1 METTQIADIKS
12 LLKSAL
18 TSSLNYEEYKHLMQ
32 QLTDNNSTSGN
43 EKSESLVEYTKLN
56 NRRIKRWDKTLK
68 LEESIIDRV
77 KKYNKNTI
85 WLVLTESWCGDAAHI
100 IPVLNKIAQL
110 NDKIELKLVSRDEN
124 EKLMDLFLTNG
135 AKSIPKVIAI
145 DQESFE
151 VLYSFGPR
159 PSSATQMVEKVKKQ
173 NGFLS
178 PQFKQDLQMWYNRDK
193 GKTIV
198 TDIINLLQV

>member
-1 METTQIADIKS
+1 METTQLTDIKS

-18 TSSLNYEEYKHLMQ
+18 TNSLNYEEYKNLMQ
-32 QLTDNNSTSGN
+32 KLTDNSSTSGN
-43 EKSESLVEYTKLN
+43 EKKESLIEYTKLN

-85 WLVLTESWCGDAAHI
+85 WLVLTESWCGDAAHV
-100 IPVLNKIAQL
+100 IPVLNKFAQL

-124 EKLMDLFLTNG
+124 ERLMDFFLTNG

-145 DQESFE
+145 DKESFE

-159 PSSATQMVEKVKKQ
+159 PSSATEMVENEKKQ
-173 NGFLS
+173 NGILS
-178 PQFKQDLQMWYNRDK
+178 SQFKQDLQMWYNRDK
-193 GKTIV
+193 GKTMA
-198 TDIINLLQV
+198 TDVINLLQV

>member
-1 METTQIADIKS
+1 METTQLTDIKS

-18 TSSLNYEEYKHLMQ
+18 TNSLNYEEYKNLMQ
-32 QLTDNNSTSGN
+32 KLTDNSSTSGN
-43 EKSESLVEYTKLN
+43 EKKESLIEYTKLN

-68 LEESIIDRV
+68 LEESIINRV

-85 WLVLTESWCGDAAHI
+85 WLVLTESWCGDAAHV
-100 IPVLNKIAQL
+100 IPVLNKFAQL

-124 EKLMDLFLTNG
+124 ERLMDFFLTNG

-145 DQESFE
+145 DKESFE

-159 PSSATQMVEKVKKQ
+159 PSSATEMVENEKKQ
-173 NGFLS
+173 NGILS
-178 PQFKQDLQMWYNRDK
+178 SQFKQDLQMWYNRDK
-193 GKTIV
+193 GKTMA
-198 TDIINLLQV
+198 TDVINLLQV